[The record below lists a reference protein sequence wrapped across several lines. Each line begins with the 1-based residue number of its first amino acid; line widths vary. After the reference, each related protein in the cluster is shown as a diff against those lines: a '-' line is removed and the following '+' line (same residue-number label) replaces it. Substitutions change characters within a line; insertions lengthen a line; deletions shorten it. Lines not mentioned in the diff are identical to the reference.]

1 MKKILL
7 CIATAVL
14 LMTLMANPVLAEE
27 PDNTVNLPVSQ
38 TVKLEGA
45 GAKAEDAEVQYVLT
59 ALEANAP
66 MPEGTEDGTYTFSL
80 TGEQEMTL
88 PAMEFTGAGEWHYEL
103 RASSEKGSVRPEKV
117 TITVYVLGEGGS
129 LESFV
134 IVTGEDGAKC
144 ELSFEV
150 TVTAEEPEKPEPEKP
165 EPEKPEPEKP
175 EPVEPVTPGGEEKPP
190 KTGDTFPLG
199 TYGAVALTSVILLV
213 LLNGRRKKDEA

>member
-38 TVKLEGA
+38 TVKLEGE

-165 EPEKPEPEKP
+165 EPEKPEP
-175 EPVEPVTPGGEEKPP
+175 VTPVTPGGEEKPP

-213 LLNGRRKKDEA
+213 LLGGRRKKDEA

>member
-38 TVKLEGA
+38 TVKLEGE

-80 TGEQEMTL
+80 TGEREMTL

-165 EPEKPEPEKP
+165 EP
-175 EPVEPVTPGGEEKPP
+175 VEPVTPGGGETPP

-213 LLNGRRKKDEA
+213 LLGGRRKKDEA

>member
-14 LMTLMANPVLAEE
+14 LMTLMANPVLAAE
-27 PDNTVNLPVSQ
+27 PENTVSLPVSQ
-38 TVKLEGA
+38 TVKLEGE

-165 EPEKPEPEKP
+165 EPEKPEP
-175 EPVEPVTPGGEEKPP
+175 VTPGGGETLP